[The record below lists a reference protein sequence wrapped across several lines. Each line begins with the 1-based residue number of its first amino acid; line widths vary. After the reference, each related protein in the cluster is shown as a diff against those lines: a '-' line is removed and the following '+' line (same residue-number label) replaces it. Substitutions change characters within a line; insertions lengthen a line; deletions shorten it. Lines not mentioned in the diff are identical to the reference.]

1 MHTMSPR
8 RSARRT
14 ALFFLLGTLA
24 GTAACFSKGAVGT
37 GQESVILIANNRG
50 FYDVNVYAVRSAQTA
65 GRRLG
70 TVTGNSSATIKV
82 PITEL
87 QPGSMLVVQ
96 VRSVGGRY
104 TWYSPAVQMGS
115 GVVARLDVV
124 QTANGAL
131 GQSQMYSQVAP
142 Q

>member
-1 MHTMSPR
+1 MSPHPYHPG
-8 RSARRT
+8 RRT
-14 ALFFLLGTLA
+14 ALLFLLGTLA
-24 GTAACFSKGAVGT
+24 GTTACYSKGVSAA

-50 FYDVNVYAVRSAQTA
+50 FYDVNIYAVRSGRTV

-70 TVTGNSSATIKV
+70 TVTGNSTSTIRV
-82 PITEL
+82 PVTEL
-87 QPGSMLVVQ
+87 QPGNMMVVQ

-104 TWYSPAVQMGS
+104 TWFSPSVQMGV
-115 GVVARLDVV
+115 GTVARLDVI
-124 QTANGAL
+124 QTSNGQL

>member
-1 MHTMSPR
+1 MSNLR
-8 RSARRT
+8 ALSHRT
-14 ALFFLLGTLA
+14 ALLLLGSALA
-24 GTAACFSKGAVGT
+24 GATGCFGKGMAGT
-37 GQESVILIANNRG
+37 SQPTVILLANNRG
-50 FYDVNVYAVRSAQTA
+50 FYDVNVYAVRSGQTA

-70 TVTGNSSATIKV
+70 TVTGNSTTTLKV
-82 PITEL
+82 PVSEL
-87 QPGSMLVVQ
+87 QPGNMLVVQ

-115 GVVARLDVV
+115 GIVARLDVV
-124 QTANGAL
+124 QTANGSL